1 MRNTNIAYPGLGVIS
16 KDVSKRWRQPGDE
29 AYTDVP
35 RYVPSESKDYNS
47 YSSDLYSKAS
57 IHVLDA
63 DNWRLKNLSV
73 TYHVPASVCQKFYV
87 KNARIMLGME
97 NVFTLAKSRDVKWM
111 LGGYSKPNYLCNVN
125 LNF

>member
-1 MRNTNIAYPGLGVIS
+1 MIDTTVRAPIPTTPRSVAESAVLIS
-16 KDVSKRWRQPGDE
+16 TGSSTG
-29 AYTDVP
+29 AAP
-35 RYVPSESKDYNS
+35 RSGP
-47 YSSDLYSKAS
+47 SDLYSKAS

-97 NVFTLAKSRDVKWM
+97 NVFTLAKNRDVKWM

>member
-1 MRNTNIAYPGLGVIS
+1 MNV
-16 KDVSKRWRQPGDE
+16 K
-29 AYTDVP
+29 
-35 RYVPSESKDYNS
+35 
-47 YSSDLYSKAS
+47 
-57 IHVLDA
+57 
-63 DNWRLKNLSV
+63 
-73 TYHVPASVCQKFYV
+73 KFYV